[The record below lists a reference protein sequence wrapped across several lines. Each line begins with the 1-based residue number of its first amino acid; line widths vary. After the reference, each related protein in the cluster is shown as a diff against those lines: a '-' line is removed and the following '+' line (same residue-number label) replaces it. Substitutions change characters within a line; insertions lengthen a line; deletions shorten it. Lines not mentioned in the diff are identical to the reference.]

1 MRGIKSKVFKSCYR
15 KRHTDGNSRMQKCA
29 EELKS
34 VCEQSPVRILKT
46 IRLSMNLIGQLLAEL
61 PWLKIVH
68 LVRDPHA
75 TLQSQKVIGRCS
87 KEGGILNCASKH
99 CNRQEKDLIEAKRL
113 ADKYPG
119 QLLRVYYEDIAAKPI
134 QTSRKLFDLIGTTF
148 TMQAEEYIFNI
159 TLAGKADTGAIGTTR
174 SNSSEH
180 IDTWKK
186 TMTAEFLNITETLCG
201 NLLRRLNYSFA
212 ETVPNSLS

>member
-15 KRHTDGNSRMQKCA
+15 KRHTDGNSRIQKCA

-34 VCEQSPVRILKT
+34 VCDQSPVRILKT
-46 IRLSMNLIGQLLAEL
+46 IRMSLNLIGQLLAEL
-61 PWLKIVH
+61 PWLKIIH

-99 CNRQEKDLIEAKRL
+99 CNRQEKDLIEAERL

-134 QTSRKLFDLIGTTF
+134 QTSRKLFNFIGTTF
-148 TMQAEEYIFNI
+148 TMQAEEYVFNI
-159 TLAGKADTGAIGTTR
+159 TLAGKADNGAIGTTR
-174 SNSSEH
+174 RNSSEH
-180 IDTWKK
+180 IDIWKK
-186 TMTAEFLNITETLCG
+186 TMTAEFLNITETQCG
-201 NLLRRLNYSFA
+201 NLIRRLNYSLA
-212 ETVPNSLS
+212 QPVLNSLS

>member
-1 MRGIKSKVFKSCYR
+1 
-15 KRHTDGNSRMQKCA
+15 MQQCA

-46 IRLSMNLIGQLLAEL
+46 IRLSLNLIGQLLADF
-61 PWLKIVH
+61 PWLKVIH

-75 TLQSQKVIGRCS
+75 TLQSQKMVGMCN
-87 KEGGILNCASKH
+87 KERGGIQGCVSKH
-99 CNRQEKDLIEAKRL
+99 CNRQEKDLIEAERL
-113 ADKYPG
+113 VDKYPG

-134 QTSRKLFDLIGTTF
+134 ETSRKMFHFIGTTF
-148 TMQAEEYIFNI
+148 TMQAEEYVFNI
-159 TLAGKADTGAIGTTR
+159 TLAGKADNGVIGTTR
-174 SNSSEH
+174 RNSSEH

-201 NLLRRLNYSFA
+201 NLLRRLNYSLT
-212 ETVPNSLS
+212 ETVLNSLN